1 MKGEVIVKSTSLSY
15 DKRYSV
21 KNARL
26 EKTLSGISALVIWII
41 LAIKGSG
48 PIFSDELLYIDIGLN
63 NLQIAS
69 YGNRYFHV
77 YLQKLF
83 MSLAPSPLTG
93 VKIFWGF
100 LIALTALLVYWNARS
115 FFKHSNPTHGAL
127 AVLFFFS
134 YRFIAEYCG
143 VTSADITAMMM
154 VIILLTI
161 YLYYIR
167 SKRKHQWAVIALG
180 AVVFLSFKTKET
192 TLFANIILFGLLFD
206 DEGRFSLKNILPLIK
221 PFLSGVLAAIGLFI
235 LLDTIFLHNPLF
247 FINPQTIAAVFEN
260 YAYTGGFRKE
270 PVSYFTTFLLADLM
284 VPFLLFLLSGTKQYD
299 EKDSPA
305 LKIVWLFPL
314 VLALF
319 MTLNMLKIPW
329 GFIERFYFPALPVIA
344 ILAPQFLNF
353 EWPKITKA
361 KISMAVLLIGGIG
374 LILFLRQSFMTWSI
388 SINWEYGLFLDSI
401 FHPVLLCLLLSF
413 ILFVR
418 KMNWLNILFPVV
430 CIFALLLAPLMYN
443 QKYIFRNP
451 FTTDIFN
458 QQYAPFI
465 TYRDQIHYSQ
475 GMKMYF
481 SISIPTE
488 ANALSYNRDEL
499 SAMFNVYFN
508 GRASRP
514 NFILGLK
521 SDEIAK
527 EITAETFDYV
537 LLSNA
542 DWKLVLADF
551 YREKEIQQMYKI
563 YPDPAEQVI
572 LLVKK

>member
-1 MKGEVIVKSTSLSY
+1 MKNLK
-15 DKRYSV
+15 
-21 KNARL
+21 L
-26 EKTLSGISALVIWII
+26 EKILSGISALAVWII
-41 LAIKGSG
+41 LTIKGSG

-63 NLQIAS
+63 NYQIFS

-83 MSLAPSPLTG
+83 MSLAPTPLTG

-100 LIALTALLVYWNARS
+100 LVALTGLLVYWNARN
-115 FFKHSNPTHGAL
+115 FFKHSNPVHGVL
-127 AVLFFFS
+127 AVMVFFS
-134 YRFIAEYCG
+134 YHFIAEYCG

-154 VIILLTI
+154 VTILLTI

-167 SKRKHQWAVIALG
+167 SGRKHQWAVFALG

-192 TLFANIILFGLLFD
+192 TLFANLLLFGLLFD
-206 DEGRFSLKNILPLIK
+206 EDGKFAFKNILPLIK
-221 PFLSGVLAAIGLFI
+221 PFLIGVLTAVGLFI
-235 LLDTIFLHNPLF
+235 LLDTVILHNPF
-247 FINPQTIAAVFEN
+247 FAISPQTIAAVFEN

-270 PVSYFTTFLLADLM
+270 PASYFTTFLLADLM
-284 VPFLLFLLSGTKQYD
+284 VPFLLYLLSGTKRYD

-314 VLALF
+314 VFALF

-329 GFIERFYFPALPVIA
+329 GFIQRFYFPALPVIA
-344 ILAPQFLNF
+344 ILVPQFLYF
-353 EWPKITKA
+353 EWPKTTKE
-361 KISMAVLLIGGIG
+361 KISMAVLLLVGIG
-374 LILFLRQSFMTWSI
+374 LILVLHQTFMAWTVN
-388 SINWEYGLFLDSI
+388 INWEYGRFVDSI

-418 KMNWLNILFPVV
+418 KMNWLNIIFPVV
-430 CIFALLLAPLMYN
+430 CIFALQLAPLMYN
-443 QKYIFRNP
+443 QKYIFRIP
-451 FTTDIFN
+451 YTTNVFN
-458 QQYAPFI
+458 EEYSSFI
-465 TYRDQIHYSQ
+465 TYQDQIHYSP

-499 SAMFNVYFN
+499 SAMFNIYFN

-514 NFILGLK
+514 NFILGLEPK
-521 SDEIAK
+521 KIGG
-527 EITAETFDYV
+527 EITAEKFDYV

-542 DWKLVLADF
+542 DWKLVSADLV
-551 YREKEIQQMYKI
+551 REKEIQQMYKI
-563 YPDPAEQVI
+563 YPDPAELVI